1 LVDGQIH
8 SCGPLADT
16 SGPTTTQLE
25 AHRHAWCSAA
35 PGGVAGDWA
44 TWARYARRPHHAS
57 VVRHQISTQQ
67 AGALAVPR
75 GKVQYASTVD
85 HAGDLFYV
93 RSNIGTCGRG
103 VVIRESIN
111 GGSDVSLARIPRSY
125 DIGVMNAVDEGPGDG
140 VTVYF
145 DRLNCNSGF
154 YDSYK
159 IVVN

>member
-1 LVDGQIH
+1 MVL
-8 SCGPLADT
+8 
-16 SGPTTTQLE
+16 
-25 AHRHAWCSAA
+25 
-35 PGGVAGDWA
+35 
-44 TWARYARRPHHAS
+44 Y
-57 VVRHQISTQQ
+57 QISTQQ
-67 AGALAVPR
+67 AGALVVPR

-93 RSNIGTCGRG
+93 RSNIGSCGRG
-103 VVIRESIN
+103 VVIREAIN
-111 GGSDVSLARIPRSY
+111 GGSDVPLVKIPRGY
-125 DIGVMNAVDEGPGDG
+125 DIGVLSAVDEGPGDG